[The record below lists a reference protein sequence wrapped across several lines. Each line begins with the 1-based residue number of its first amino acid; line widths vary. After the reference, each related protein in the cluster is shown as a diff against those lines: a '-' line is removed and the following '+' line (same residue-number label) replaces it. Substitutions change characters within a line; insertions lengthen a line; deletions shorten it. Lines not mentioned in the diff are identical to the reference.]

1 MTLPSPWTTADADA
15 AFDLLRDLPPETC
28 WMSGKPRFRGDEGR
42 TPVAM
47 PVLTPVV
54 STNPASGYFQ
64 FGPRQRAKHRGGV
77 SPESA
82 GETNRLSARLLS
94 QFNPAIA
101 RSIMD
106 ELGGADVLDP
116 CAGWGDRLVAAI
128 AGSSARTY
136 LGFDPNTTLA
146 PGYARVIQR
155 YGDKSRHRVVSAEA
169 QNALPGIDRSFDL
182 VFTSPPYFDTEHYS
196 DEPTQSFARFPTYDA
211 WCAGFYFPVIE
222 HSIRLLRPG
231 GHFALNIADVFRR
244 GTHLK
249 LTGEAITLVESI
261 LGLPLTYHWAMYLSG
276 PLATSPLC
284 EHVLVWKK

>member
-1 MTLPSPWTTADADA
+1 
-15 AFDLLRDLPPETC
+15 
-28 WMSGKPRFRGDEGR
+28 
-42 TPVAM
+42 M
-47 PVLTPVV
+47 PMLTPLV

-64 FGPRQRAKHRGGV
+64 FEPRQRAKHRGGV
-77 SPESA
+77 SPESE
-82 GETNRLSARLLS
+82 GEVNRLSARLLS

-128 AGSSARTY
+128 AGSSARSYT
-136 LGFDPNTTLA
+136 GIDPNTALA
-146 PGYARVIQR
+146 PGYATLIAR
-155 YGDKSRHRVVSAEA
+155 YGDTSRHRVVTAEA
-169 QNALPGIDRSFDL
+169 QNVLPAMDSSFDL
-182 VFTSPPYFDTEHYS
+182 IFTSPPYFDTERYAE
-196 DEPTQSFARFPTYDA
+196 EPSQSFARFPEYDA
-211 WCAGFYFPVIE
+211 WCTGFYFPVIE

-249 LTGEAITLVESI
+249 LTGNAITLVESI